1 MNNAS
6 GARIGEYLLEDEVP
20 ARSTEEA
27 YRTSHRMLPRA
38 ARVSILRPA
47 FVGARIAEVQ
57 LMREACILEA
67 LHHSG
72 VPRVFECGELDRR
85 PWIAAELV
93 EGESIERA
101 TAEGPLSISEAI
113 AIVRDAAAVLA
124 HAHARGVVHRN
135 ITPRAI
141 LRTPARSFPVCITEW
156 GDASLHDQAIPHV
169 VDHNFRFYRAPELS
183 IESSGDVPADG
194 RADVFALGAVMYEAA
209 TLVLP
214 DPVQKFPGMPIA
226 FHRLL
231 ATMLGRFAED
241 RPTADVVHAEAA
253 RLAET
258 FSEAEGAIEE
268 VEVEL
273 VDISRT
279 SAPMMAGLG
288 WIPPASALTPPP
300 SGLAPPPGRRHAVGT
315 MRRRKVP

>member
-1 MNNAS
+1 MNDAL
-6 GARIGEYLLEDEVP
+6 GARIGEYLLESDVA
-20 ARSTEEA
+20 ARSTEVA
-27 YRTSHRMLPRA
+27 FRASHRVLPRA
-38 ARVSILRPA
+38 ARVAILKPA
-47 FVGARIAEVQ
+47 FVGVRLAEIQ

-72 VPRVFECGELDRR
+72 VPRVFECGEVERR

-93 EGESIERA
+93 EGESIEHA
-101 TAEGPLSISEAI
+101 TAEGPLAISEAI
-113 AIVRDAAAVLA
+113 AILRDAAAVLA

-135 ITPRAI
+135 LTPRAI
-141 LRTPARSFPVCITEW
+141 LRTPARSFPLCITDW

-183 IESSGDVPADG
+183 VESSGDAPVDG

-214 DPVQKFPGMPIA
+214 DPVQKFPGMPVA

-231 ATMLGRFAED
+231 ASMLQRFADD
-241 RPTADVVHAEAA
+241 RPTAAAVHAEAA

-258 FSEAEGAIEE
+258 FSEGEGAIEE

-273 VDISRT
+273 VDISRA
-279 SAPMMAGLG
+279 SPPMMAGLG
-288 WIPPASALTPPP
+288 WIPPGAALTPPP
-300 SGLAPPPGRRHAVGT
+300 PGLGAPGRRQAVGT
-315 MRRRKVP
+315 ARRRKVP